1 MKKAFFLHDETM
13 LQPCY
18 GYTGQGAVPDS
29 RRNTYQDLLRAGI
42 CGYGGEETDGVFR

>member
-1 MKKAFFLHDETM
+1 MKKAFFLHDGTM
-13 LQPCY
+13 LH
-18 GYTGQGAVPDS
+18 TGQGAVPDS